1 MKQFSL
7 ILFLLAASIS
17 IQGQSLHFGPRIGL
31 NFTNIVV
38 NDFKDGSRTRIHMG
52 VFGWFDVT
60 DQVAVQAEA
69 LYNQLGTYN
78 KQAFT
83 TGPVSMDYLGIPL
96 LAKYKPASV
105 PLLSG
110 YAGPQIGFL
119 LSSILKSDD
128 TGQKENI
135 DEDVKGLDLGLLLGA
150 EYEVYEGLNAGLRY
164 STSLLD
170 MHPNANK
177 VAKHQ
182 TFQITLSYD
191 LSLAQTQDE

>member
-7 ILFLLAASIS
+7 LLLLLAVSIS
-17 IQGQSLHFGPRIGL
+17 FQGQSLHFGPRIGL

-38 NDFKDGSRTRIHMG
+38 NDFKDGSRTRIHLG
-52 VFGWFDVT
+52 VFGGLDVT

-83 TGPVSMDYLGIPL
+83 TGPVSMDYLAIPL
-96 LAKYKPASV
+96 LAKYRPASV

-119 LSSILKSDD
+119 LSSFLKSDD

-135 DEDVKGLDLGLLLGA
+135 NEDVKGLDVALVLGA

-170 MHPNANK
+170 MHPDANK
-177 VAKHQ
+177 VAKHK
-182 TFQITLSYD
+182 TFQVTVSYD
-191 LSLAQTQDE
+191 LSLAQAQSK